1 MSPFQSVASSLQCGA
16 KAPPAH
22 SLQPNALMRAGRY
35 LSILALLLAIL
46 CYGSLIRFSSLS
58 FILAQVAL
66 AGLLIWNR
74 RLPLYVLAAGLFL
87 FGNQPAEFHTLGPV
101 KLHMWFVD
109 MTLWMVVGVWLA
121 GRIRKGLSP
130 VVRSPITIWLI
141 LFWAAAV
148 CSLLPYAREYGAHY
162 AWAARVNPADGSH
175 NPGLFPDPMR
185 AVFAFYQAIAYV
197 PYWPPHALLDATL
210 TLLFFFYLLDAWRT
224 RQHRNRLLLCLC
236 AGLCVS
242 MLWGILDSLE
252 IVSLEWFRTQRGSPL
267 AFAKHSHRLQSFF
280 SHAGWYAEYLA
291 MLAPC
296 LAVWALAPAPSRNE
310 RRQSGSQL
318 SVVSCQL
325 SLLGSQ
331 SSVLSPQSSAL
342 SPQSSALSTQSSA
355 LSAPWLRAAALG
367 AFLVSPIA
375 MLLTYQRGGWYALL
389 LSFLLAAGM
398 SAVLYLRR
406 PGLRKWGLAI
416 LVGSAL
422 LIAAG
427 GIALWIGARNEES
440 PLAWRMKNAF
450 RVGDRR
456 DIWASALEL
465 SRRYPWGAG
474 LGFYYLK
481 HITEF
486 PEWHPYRYVEQGTA
500 HNHCLHVLVE
510 SGPFAVLCLLA
521 VLLITSWRLTR
532 AWWNSGPDYAR
543 AAWTIGCLA
552 VLAGWVL
559 HGMVQYMAYIRV
571 VDLMF
576 YALLAFSMA
585 ETDEAS
591 AS

>member
-1 MSPFQSVASSLQCGA
+1 MDEFMPHDKVKPARTASKPHDEIRNG
-16 KAPPAH
+16 
-22 SLQPNALMRAGRY
+22 AGRY

-109 MTLWMVVGVWLA
+109 MTLWMMVGVWLA

-141 LFWAAAV
+141 LLWAAAV
-148 CSLLPYAREYGAHY
+148 CSLLPYVREYGAHY

-175 NPGLFPDPMR
+175 NPGLLPDPMR

-197 PYWPPHALLDATL
+197 TYWPLHALLDATL
-210 TLLFFFYLLDAWRT
+210 TLLFFFYLLDAWRV
-224 RQHRNRLLLCLC
+224 RQHRNILLLCLC

-296 LAVWALAPAPSRNE
+296 LAVFALAPLR
-310 RRQSGSQL
+310 
-318 SVVSCQL
+318 
-325 SLLGSQ
+325 
-331 SSVLSPQSSAL
+331 SVLT
-342 SPQSSALSTQSSA
+342 PQSSALSTQSSA

-367 AFLVSPIA
+367 AFLVSAIA

-389 LSFLLAAGM
+389 LSFVIAAGM
-398 SAVLYLRR
+398 SAILYVRR

-416 LVGSAL
+416 LGGSAL

-427 GIALWIGARNEES
+427 GVALWIGARNEQS

-481 HITEF
+481 HTTEF
-486 PEWHPYRYVEQGTA
+486 PEWHPYHYVEQGTA
-500 HNHCLHVLVE
+500 HNHCLQVLVE

-521 VLLITSWRLTR
+521 ALLITSWRLTR
-532 AWWNSGPDYAR
+532 AWWNSGSDYGR

-576 YALLAFSMA
+576 YALLAFSMT
-585 ETDEAS
+585 ETDEAGVS
-591 AS
+591 

>member
-1 MSPFQSVASSLQCGA
+1 MSPFQSVASSPQCGA
-16 KAPPAH
+16 KATPAH
-22 SLQPNALMRAGRY
+22 SLQPNAPMRAGRY

-109 MTLWMVVGVWLA
+109 MTLWMVVGAWLA
-121 GRIRKGLSP
+121 GRVRKGLSP

-141 LFWAAAV
+141 LLWAAAL
-148 CSLLPYAREYGAHY
+148 CSLLPYTREYGAHY
-162 AWAARVNPADGSH
+162 AWAARVNPADASH

-210 TLLFFFYLLDAWRT
+210 TLLFFFYLLDAWRA
-224 RQHRNRLLLCLC
+224 RQHRNTLLLCLC

-296 LAVWALAPAPSRNE
+296 LAVFALAPAPARI
-310 RRQSGSQL
+310 QKKAP
-318 SVVSCQL
+318 
-325 SLLGSQ
+325 
-331 SSVLSPQSSAL
+331 SPQH
-342 SPQSSALSTQSSA
+342 SALSTQNSFRRSWWDRG
-355 LSAPWLRAAALG
+355 LVLF
-367 AFLVSPIA
+367 AFLVSAIA

-398 SAVLYLRR
+398 SAVIYLRR

-416 LVGSAL
+416 LGGSAL

-427 GIALWIGARNEES
+427 GVALWIGARNEQS
-440 PLAWRMKNAF
+440 PLAWRMRDAF
-450 RVGDRR
+450 RVGDRS

-486 PEWHPYRYVEQGTA
+486 PEWHPYHYVEQGTA

-532 AWWNSGPDYAR
+532 AWWNSGSDYGR

-552 VLAGWVL
+552 ILAGWVL

-576 YALLAFSMA
+576 YALLAFSMT

>member
-1 MSPFQSVASSLQCGA
+1 MDEFMPHDKVKPARTASKPHDEIRNG
-16 KAPPAH
+16 
-22 SLQPNALMRAGRY
+22 AGRY

-109 MTLWMVVGVWLA
+109 MTLWMMVGVWLA
-121 GRIRKGLSP
+121 DRIRKGLSP

-141 LFWAAAV
+141 LLWAAAV

-197 PYWPPHALLDATL
+197 SYWPMHALLDATL
-210 TLLFFFYLLDAWRT
+210 TLLFFFYLLDAWRA

-296 LAVWALAPAPSRNE
+296 LAVFALAPLR
-310 RRQSGSQL
+310 
-318 SVVSCQL
+318 
-325 SLLGSQ
+325 
-331 SSVLSPQSSAL
+331 SVLT
-342 SPQSSALSTQSSA
+342 PQSSALSTQSSA
-355 LSAPWLRAAALG
+355 LSAPWRRAAALG
-367 AFLVSPIA
+367 AFLISAIA

-389 LSFLLAAGM
+389 LSSLFVGGM

-406 PGLRKWGLAI
+406 PGLRKWGLVI
-416 LVGSAL
+416 LVGAAL

-427 GIALWIGARNEES
+427 GVALWIGARNEQS
-440 PLAWRMKNAF
+440 PLAWRMKDAF
-450 RVGDRR
+450 RVGDRS

-481 HITEF
+481 HTTEF
-486 PEWHPYRYVEQGTA
+486 PEWHPYHYVEQGTA

-521 VLLITSWRLTR
+521 VLLITTWRLAR
-532 AWWNSGPDYAR
+532 AWWNSASDYGR

-552 VLAGWVL
+552 ILAGWVL